1 MFFALLGV
9 FLSAFFLQIF
19 GSPITISNERVP
31 QANPEGAVV
40 LTQDPFCFYLASF
53 EPRVTPGRGRERRS
67 AECLVAGPKPPISF
81 GISGISHIDAL
92 CGELVVLHATSSD
105 AHVLNEDIGINEILA
120 RSANF
125 EVSGDPNDKDS
136 PEDGKKDITIRAD
149 PIILNKVKNGRN
161 TTSGGVTINGGHVS
175 TAISGNAK
183 IKVGHGGAALSGNA
197 TTGENGT
204 ATSGKVTINGGSGGT
219 AISGNATTGDDGSS
233 TSGSATNGG
242 SDGSAISG
250 NAKSGDNGNSTSG
263 NAISSGSGGSAISG
277 DATVNGTS
285 AVDGG
290 PVSSAAATSVFSDCI
305 TKYLNDLLE
314 APRKGTGNHWQH
326 HRIISPGGDTSITS
340 IPLAQEKKQV

>member
-1 MFFALLGV
+1 M
-9 FLSAFFLQIF
+9 
-19 GSPITISNERVP
+19 
-31 QANPEGAVV
+31 
-40 LTQDPFCFYLASF
+40 
-53 EPRVTPGRGRERRS
+53 
-67 AECLVAGPKPPISF
+67 
-81 GISGISHIDAL
+81 

-125 EVSGDPNDKDS
+125 EVLEDLNDKGLL
-136 PEDGKKDITIRAD
+136 EDGKKDITIRAD
-149 PIILNKVKNGRN
+149 SGGPIILNKVKNGRN
-161 TTSGGVTINGGHVS
+161 TTSGGVTINGGHGS

-197 TTGENGT
+197 TTGQNGT

-219 AISGNATTGDDGSS
+219 ATSGDASSGDDGNS

-250 NAKSGDNGNSTSG
+250 TAISGDRGNSTSG

-290 PVSSAAATSVFSDCI
+290 PVSSAAATSV
-305 TKYLNDLLE
+305 
-314 APRKGTGNHWQH
+314 
-326 HRIISPGGDTSITS
+326 
-340 IPLAQEKKQV
+340 